1 MKRLIISVLLLC
13 LVALMAGPVYAGE
26 GDDVPRDIRIT
37 ISPFSGV
44 GGDTISVSG
53 SGADPSQPVIIS
65 LSPRPDTAEGALAT
79 VTVTPAADGT
89 FSATLTVPTNIADG
103 RYFVRGEQFTVSG
116 NVMQYYYNTFAV
128 GNVDLGALLPVTG
141 VVPGTSLSI
150 TALLALLLG
159 LAMVARGVYAL
170 VTR

>member
-37 ISPFSGV
+37 ISPFSGA

-53 SGADPSQPVIIS
+53 SGADPSQSVIIS
-65 LSPRPDTAEGALAT
+65 LSSRPDTAEGALAT

-89 FSATLTVPTNIADG
+89 FSASLTVPTDIADG
-103 RYFVRGEQFTVSG
+103 RYFVRGEQFTVNG

-128 GNVDLGALLPVTG
+128 GNVDLGTLLPVTG
-141 VVPGTSLSI
+141 VVPGTSLTV
-150 TALLALLLG
+150 TATLAMLLALAL
-159 LAMVARGVYAL
+159 VARGAYAL

>member
-26 GDDVPRDIRIT
+26 GDDVPRDLRIT

-53 SGADPSQPVIIS
+53 SGADPSQPVILT

-79 VTVTPAADGT
+79 VTFTPAADGT
-89 FSATLTVPTNIADG
+89 FRTSLTVPADIADG
-103 RYFVRGEQFTVSG
+103 RYFVRGEQFTASG
-116 NVMQYYYNTFAV
+116 NVMHYYYNTFAV
-128 GNVDLGALLPVTG
+128 GNVDLGTLLPVTG
-141 VVPGTSLSI
+141 VVPGTSLSV
-150 TALLALLLG
+150 TAMLALLLA
-159 LAMVARGVYAL
+159 LTMVARGVYAV